1 MASTLVY
8 SDLLDDLAEALVS
21 VQLRVV
27 DAAGAEVWRG
37 PERTV
42 PADGRELCVDLPG
55 GERALAQLPHDL
67 HPSTEAMLRSSLST
81 VARCEQLEQDMQSM
95 NNSSVQLLEQVSML
109 GETLPRLSVADS
121 VAELARTVLLA
132 CSQATGAM
140 RAIFVQLHGNVG
152 IGEVVGHVEIGPHG
166 QPVATSYP
174 RAERMPA
181 DEGLFGQVLATVDRP
196 VWYSVGDR
204 GFATDADAP
213 ESLARGEVVAVPVA
227 CDTGDHREVLGAILL
242 YDKLDCD
249 YEHNERGFGS
259 EECQIALSFASMLG
273 AILGVRQSAEFAKEL
288 SMAQAIQAQILPA
301 APARVKGFDVAG
313 DYRNWGDVGG
323 DYFDY
328 VPLRDGRTL
337 AVVADVSGHNLAS
350 GMMMVSARATLR
362 TLAQTHEDPGLLFSD
377 LARGMYQDLSKVERF
392 LTAVGVALRPGT
404 NELEIVN
411 AGHNPPL
418 LYRAKDRS
426 VTGIEAETTV
436 LGFLPEADFPTT
448 RIAMEP
454 GDCLLLYTDGVTE
467 AANEDDEMF
476 GDERLCSVLVNSASR
491 SAADI
496 IAMVMAAVH
505 NFRRPGER
513 GDDITLIAIK
523 MPNQTK
529 GTAGAR

>member
-1 MASTLVY
+1 VYSTLSY
-8 SDLLDDLAEALVS
+8 SDLLDDLAGALAS

-27 DAAGAEVWRG
+27 DPLGVELWRG
-37 PERTV
+37 PERPTA
-42 PADGRELCVDLPG
+42 ADDRELRVDLPG
-55 GERALAQLPHDL
+55 GERVLAMLPMGL
-67 HPSTEAMLRSSLST
+67 PATTETLLRSSLST
-81 VARCEQLEQDMQSM
+81 LARCEQLEQDMQSM

-109 GETLPRLSVADS
+109 GETLPRLSIADS

-132 CSQATGAM
+132 CSQATGAR
-140 RAIFVQLHGNVG
+140 RAIFVRLHAQAGV
-152 IGEVVGHVEIGPHG
+152 GEVAGHVEIGAHG
-166 QPVATSYP
+166 QPLATIYP
-174 RAERMPA
+174 KAERMAA
-181 DEGLFGQVLATVDRP
+181 DQGLIGEVLAHGDRP
-196 VWYSVGDR
+196 VWYSVRDR
-204 GFATDADAP
+204 GPAADTDSP
-213 ESLARGEVVAVPVA
+213 ESLARGEVMAVPVA
-227 CDTGDHREVLGAILL
+227 CDTSDDRDVLGAILL
-242 YDKLDCD
+242 YDKLGCD
-249 YEHNERGFGS
+249 YAHNERGLGS

-288 SMAQAIQAQILPA
+288 SMAQAIQAQILPS
-301 APARVKGFDVAG
+301 APARVAGFDVAG

-362 TLAQTHEDPGLLFSD
+362 TLAQAHEDPGMLFSE

-392 LTAVGVALRPGT
+392 LTAVGVALRPDT

-426 VTGIEAETTV
+426 VTGIEAQTTV
-436 LGFLPEADFPTT
+436 LGFMPEADFPTT

-467 AANEDDEMF
+467 AANSDEEMF
-476 GDERLCSVLVNSASR
+476 GDDRLASVLVTAASR
-491 SAADI
+491 PAAEI

-505 NFRRPGER
+505 SFRRPGER
-513 GDDITLIAIK
+513 GDDITLVAIK
-523 MPNQTK
+523 MPGKTN
-529 GTAGAR
+529 GTTGGR